1 MKKEMTT
8 EEKELYN
15 DLKMLVKR
23 ANQRLVRLERL
34 TGEKD
39 SFSAKQLFDYL
50 SSEKLK
56 AVTKSNRIKI
66 NNFNLEQMQA
76 IKNAVENFLDKD
88 SLSTVSNIKKYK
100 AKVEKAIG
108 TEVSF
113 KDLSAIYKARDLWKW
128 TEEQYGS
135 AFWTD
140 FAPRILEQSKNEW
153 IEFAKLYSQEG
164 NDLEL
169 QGKLSQIYDYI
180 QKHGIKGAINFD

>member
-1 MKKEMTT
+1 MTT

-56 AVTKSNRIKI
+56 AVTKANRIKTD
-66 NNFNLEQMQA
+66 NFNLEQMEA

-113 KDLSAIYKARDLWKW
+113 KDLSVIYKARDLWKW
-128 TEEQYGS
+128 TDEQYGS

-140 FAPRILEQSKNEW
+140 FAPRILEQNKNEW
-153 IEFAKLYSQEG
+153 IEFAKTYSQEG
-164 NDLEL
+164 NDIEL
-169 QGKLSQIYDYI
+169 KEKLSQIYDYI